1 MSVEIIKVPDT
12 GGSDPVDVIEVSVKT
27 GDSIAPEDTIV
38 VLESDKATVEVPAP
52 LGGKVGK
59 LLVSVGDRVKE
70 GDPLMEVDTGDS
82 ADDASQGKDN
92 TADKGADEAAE
103 KKSSGKKDSDK
114 DSGSKESASKA
125 PADAKQSTSEEQ
137 IRVPD
142 LGDITD
148 AELIEL
154 SVKEGDELEAEQV
167 LGVLESDKASLEIP
181 APRAGRV
188 VSLAVKVGDK
198 LSTGDVLMTITV
210 SGASAADAADSDTDA
225 DTDSERGAASAA
237 RTSGESGASTS
248 STEKSSHSAESS
260 LSRASKKADGDA
272 GLTKPS
278 APVHAGPAVR
288 KLARELG
295 ADLGQITGTGPRA
308 RILKEDVHTHVKAL
322 LTERPA
328 AGGAAPVDL
337 PQIDFSKFG
346 ETEHVELNKLR
357 RVSAA
362 NLHRSWITVP
372 HVTQFDEADITDL
385 EAFRQA
391 ENARLAKMAKAAG
404 KDAGKLTMLAF
415 LVKASAVALREFP
428 HFNSSLALSGDAL
441 IYKQYINIGVAVD
454 TPNGLVVPVIR
465 DADQKGILAV
475 AREMGELAEKARNR
489 KLAPA
494 DMQGGSFSIS
504 SLGGIGGTAF
514 TPIVNWPEVA
524 ILGVSRTQKKP
535 VWDGEA
541 FQPRDMLPLSLS
553 YDHRVIDGADAARFT
568 SYLCEVLTDL
578 RRALL

>member
-27 GDSIAPEDTIV
+27 GDSIVPEDTIV

-70 GDPLMEVDTGDS
+70 GDPLVEVETGDS
-82 ADDASQGKDN
+82 QS
-92 TADKGADEAAE
+92 DKPDAE
-103 KKSSGKKDSDK
+103 KKGSGKVSSAESTSKDSAK
-114 DSGSKESASKA
+114 DTAKKKSKDAAEQK
-125 PADAKQSTSEEQ
+125 PAAAKKSTGKSTSEEQ

-142 LGDITD
+142 LGDISD

-154 SVKEGDELEAEQV
+154 LVKEGDELEAEQV

-181 APRAGRV
+181 APKAGRV
-188 VSLAVKVGDK
+188 VSLTAKIGDK
-198 LSTGDVLMTITV
+198 LSTGDVLMTISV
-210 SGASAADAADSDTDA
+210 SGESSADAEDESESNATSADAA
-225 DTDSERGAASAA
+225 SEKQ
-237 RTSGESGASTS
+237 STS
-248 STEKSSHSAESS
+248 PSSAEQSS
-260 LSRASKKADGDA
+260 PGQSQQPAAQKKADQGA
-272 GLTKPS
+272 TLTKPS
-278 APVHAGPAVR
+278 GPVHAGPAVR

-308 RILKEDVHTHVKAL
+308 RILKEDVHAHVKTL
-322 LTERPA
+322 LTERPTAAAA
-328 AGGAAPVDL
+328 AGVEL

-346 ETEHVELNKLR
+346 PTEQVELNKLR

-391 ENARLAKMAKAAG
+391 ENARLAKMAKATG

-428 HFNSSLALSGDAL
+428 NFNSSLALSGDAL

-489 KLAPA
+489 KLAPG